1 MTRPPVPPAP
11 PPDGYARRSDLAKLL
26 GRMSAKQAAI
36 AIANKTA
43 RTAWAIMVNGGVYEA
58 GYRAPNIERRRAR
71 LPDKAWRWG
80 DRRSGGARLQRRS
93 ERNTP

>member
-1 MTRPPVPPAP
+1 
-11 PPDGYARRSDLAKLL
+11 
-26 GRMSAKQAAI
+26 MSAKQAAI

-43 RTAWAIMVNGGVYEA
+43 RTAWAIMVHGGVYEA

-80 DRRSGGARLQRRS
+80 DRRSGRRTIATLKREEHAVS
-93 ERNTP
+93 DCL

>member
-1 MTRPPVPPAP
+1 
-11 PPDGYARRSDLAKLL
+11 
-26 GRMSAKQAAI
+26 MSAKQAAI
-36 AIANKTA
+36 AIANKTV
-43 RTAWAIMVNGGVYEA
+43 RNGGVYEA

-80 DRRSGGARLQRRS
+80 DRRSGGARLQRQS